1 MLRLLLSIPRFG
13 KAVDNAVKLRASGND
28 KGLLAR
34 EAFLFSIPRI
44 RTPTHNPTMQSFIS
58 EIEDPIVQRDILE
71 LNKKILLFREGQIDE
86 ERFRSLRLARGVYG
100 QRQPGVQMIRIKV
113 PLGLLTFGQ
122 FRGIL
127 DICDRYSTG
136 KYHITTRQDI
146 QIHHVRLE
154 DSPALWAELESHDV
168 TLREACGNTV
178 RNITASPLAGLDPK
192 EPFNV
197 LPWADAMWRY
207 FLRNPVCQEMGR
219 KFKIAFSNTEEDSA
233 MAVMHDLG
241 VIPALNSEGRP
252 GFKMLIAGGLGAQ
265 PAQADVLFDWVPTD
279 ELIPWTEAL
288 LRIFDREGE
297 RTKRHKAR
305 FKFLYQQRGRT
316 ALLEALRQERRAVTG
331 PFPEIDHDEI
341 IAPSRASIHDE
352 VAPEGHDRWR
362 QNHVYAQRQK
372 GRFAVGIRVPLG
384 DETTHRTRQLLQALE
399 PLTEGELRLTQSQNI
414 LLPHIREENLCAIHR
429 VLKTLGWDAL
439 GFESGVDVTACPG
452 TDTCNLAI
460 ANSTHLATEL
470 EHLLEEEFPHVIQD
484 RSFSVKI
491 SGCMNACGQH
501 TMASVGLHGSSIR
514 KDGVVIPAMQI
525 LVGGGR
531 RQDGS
536 WRFGKKVI
544 KLPTR
549 RIPEAI
555 RMLLIDHESH
565 QRPHETFADHVESMG
580 DRYFYNLLLPLADV
594 QHAEDH
600 ALRIDW
606 GSDTPFVPEIGVG
619 ECAGVVIDLVSTL
632 LLEAHEKF
640 EAAEGALSTE
650 SWGHAVYHTYAAY
663 IAGAKAVLIQRDLPT
678 NSYADIMAAFDEQ
691 VVATGEITLPA
702 GSFTA
707 QTLSYLGGGNRPEFA
722 RAFADDC
729 RVFLGD
735 LQRLTAHTN
744 STQSKAS

>member
-1 MLRLLLSIPRFG
+1 
-13 KAVDNAVKLRASGND
+13 
-28 KGLLAR
+28 
-34 EAFLFSIPRI
+34 
-44 RTPTHNPTMQSFIS
+44 
-58 EIEDPIVQRDILE
+58 
-71 LNKKILLFREGQIDE
+71 
-86 ERFRSLRLARGVYG
+86 
-100 QRQPGVQMIRIKV
+100 
-113 PLGLLTFGQ
+113 
-122 FRGIL
+122 
-127 DICDRYSTG
+127 
-136 KYHITTRQDI
+136 
-146 QIHHVRLE
+146 
-154 DSPALWAELESHDV
+154 
-168 TLREACGNTV
+168 
-178 RNITASPLAGLDPK
+178 
-192 EPFNV
+192 
-197 LPWADAMWRY
+197 
-207 FLRNPVCQEMGR
+207 
-219 KFKIAFSNTEEDSA
+219 
-233 MAVMHDLG
+233 
-241 VIPALNSEGRP
+241 
-252 GFKMLIAGGLGAQ
+252 
-265 PAQADVLFDWVPTD
+265 
-279 ELIPWTEAL
+279 
-288 LRIFDREGE
+288 
-297 RTKRHKAR
+297 
-305 FKFLYQQRGRT
+305 
-316 ALLEALRQERRAVTG
+316 
-331 PFPEIDHDEI
+331 
-341 IAPSRASIHDE
+341 
-352 VAPEGHDRWR
+352 
-362 QNHVYAQRQK
+362 
-372 GRFAVGIRVPLG
+372 
-384 DETTHRTRQLLQALE
+384 
-399 PLTEGELRLTQSQNI
+399 LTQSQNI
-414 LLPHIREENLCAIHR
+414 LLPHIREDNLCAIHR

-484 RSFSVKI
+484 RTFSVKI